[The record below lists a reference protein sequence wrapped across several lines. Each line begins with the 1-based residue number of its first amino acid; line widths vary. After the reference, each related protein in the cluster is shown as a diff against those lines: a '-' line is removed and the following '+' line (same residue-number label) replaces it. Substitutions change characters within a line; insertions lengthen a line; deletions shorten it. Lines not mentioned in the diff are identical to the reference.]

1 MVKVDGAQAQVSS
14 NQHVVNEVRTNY
26 DRLVPLEP
34 PLVLIIIKCAEE
46 EWKLESQAEVFDGEE
61 PVSD

>member
-34 PLVLIIIKCAEE
+34 PLVLIIIKYAEE
-46 EWKLESQAEVFDGEE
+46 ERELES
-61 PVSD
+61 